1 MLVTVSQAAREL
13 GVSTEHARRMI
24 RAGKWPTYKLGTKA
38 TRVDVGE
45 VRELARL
52 RGEAE
57 TKRMK

>member
-24 RAGKWPTYKLGTKA
+24 RSGKWPTYKLGTKA

-45 VRELARL
+45 IRQLARL
-52 RGEAE
+52 RGEA
-57 TKRMK
+57 KNK